1 MVEGKKEKSGSNQD
15 IAGSN
20 EDIVLHA
27 TGLDL
32 FRGARRVVRL
42 DELKLRRSSVT
53 AVLGPNGC
61 GKSTL
66 LKALAGF
73 LVPKSGLILI
83 QGRELYHG
91 RRCDPVVRKSAV
103 LVHQRPVVFD
113 RSVLGNVA
121 YGLLRRGSS
130 RAEARSTA
138 RAALEEAGLAHLT
151 GRPARELS
159 GGERRR
165 MALVRALLLKP
176 SVLFLDEPSAE
187 VDEASMKWLTPALR
201 EAASDRAVLLAT
213 HDADLARNLADHVV
227 GL

>member
-1 MVEGKKEKSGSNQD
+1 MADDKEDRTGS
-15 IAGSN
+15 S

-27 TGLDL
+27 SDLDL

-42 DELKLRRSSVT
+42 DELKLERSSVT

-66 LKALAGF
+66 LKALAGLF
-73 LVPKSGLILI
+73 APKSGQILI
-83 QGRELYHG
+83 QGRELYRG
-91 RRCDPVVRKSAV
+91 RRCDPSVRKSAV

-121 YGLLRRGSS
+121 YGLRRRGSS

-138 RAALEEAGLAHLT
+138 RDALEAAGLAHLA

-165 MALVRALLLKP
+165 MALVRALMLKP

-187 VDEASMKWLTPALR
+187 VDEASMRWLTPAIR
-201 EAASDRAVLLAT
+201 EAAFDRAVLLAT
-213 HDADLARNLADHVV
+213 HDAELARNLAGQVV
-227 GL
+227 EF